1 MNTMRVMMRYKMIR
15 EILFDAGER
24 LKREAKLCDE
34 DMCICDGHYIN
45 CKFQRKLI
53 KVEVF
58 QFDEIYLRSA
68 LMTSRSR
75 QRESYSQRIQNQA

>member
-1 MNTMRVMMRYKMIR
+1 MRVRTRYNFIR

-34 DMCICDGHYIN
+34 DLCICDGQYLN
-45 CKFQRKLI
+45 CKFQRKYF

-58 QFDEIYLRSA
+58 QSDGIYLR
-68 LMTSRSR
+68 
-75 QRESYSQRIQNQA
+75 

>member
-1 MNTMRVMMRYKMIR
+1 MMRYKMIR

-34 DMCICDGHYIN
+34 DMCICDGQYIN
-45 CKFQRKLI
+45 CKFQRKLF

-58 QFDEIYLRSA
+58 QFDEIYPRSA

>member
-1 MNTMRVMMRYKMIR
+1 MKAFQSDVIFHCFFFHFFYHFIR

-34 DMCICDGHYIN
+34 DLCICDGQYLN
-45 CKFQRKLI
+45 CKFQRKFF

-58 QFDEIYLRSA
+58 QFDETYLV
-68 LMTSRSR
+68 
-75 QRESYSQRIQNQA
+75 